1 MRCARYGPVVLSDAT
16 HTADVRVVPVSVGT
30 GYHLLLPLNGHSRAQ
45 LSGQAS
51 VIIDITHAKPSTH
64 RPSL

>member
-30 GYHLLLPLNGHSRAQ
+30 GYHLLLPLNGHVVLARGAIRARG
-45 LSGQAS
+45 SS
-51 VIIDITHAKPSTH
+51 
-64 RPSL
+64 